1 MYISDEEYQE
11 YKELLEGHAL
21 SGVWWVTPP
30 DEYDE
35 ETFTYENRKAFFLIL
50 LQRLM
55 EDGKV
60 RLAKHDKFLEGSIEE
75 QIERY
80 KQAFPKTEEE
90 WKAKHEEVW
99 FFHEECPGGAVW
111 VLDDGYLDWT

>member
-1 MYISDEEYQE
+1 MISEELYQE
-11 YKELLEGHAL
+11 RARALEGMSLAA
-21 SGVWWVTPP
+21 VWDVCCPNADIWNNKFPF
-30 DEYDE
+30 E
-35 ETFTYENRKAFFLIL
+35 ERKAFFFEF

-90 WKAKHEEVW
+90 WKAKNEDVW
-99 FFHEECPGGAVW
+99 FFLEECPGGAVW